1 MGVFGSYYSSSMRGL
16 VLLTVLALAA
26 VTSANKLI
34 DCHNHHEGLKW
45 IVTCELILE
54 DKSEECV
61 DVDPETCQKLA
72 EKGEC
77 RWTNVYKICQKSCN
91 PDCFRHTD
99 REEVAAPEDTCSCSI
114 DWMDLLE
121 LKITYS
127 CECLGVKLASC
138 STDIKE
144 ILDHKYEVTCEFGIG
159 EE

>member
-1 MGVFGSYYSSSMRGL
+1 MGVFGSYYSSIMRGL
-16 VLLTVLALAA
+16 ILLTVLALAA

-34 DCHNHHEGLKW
+34 DCHDHHEGLKW

-54 DKSEECV
+54 DKS
-61 DVDPETCQKLA
+61 
-72 EKGEC
+72 
-77 RWTNVYKICQKSCN
+77 
-91 PDCFRHTD
+91 
-99 REEVAAPEDTCSCSI
+99 EEVAAPEDTCSCSI

-121 LKITYS
+121 LKITYK